1 MKLFFFYST
10 NDQFSLSVVSVSTGL
25 VQFIVI
31 ATIVAVGGT
40 WTQLLVDGVT
50 KCQPI
55 LLHSTSFHQHM

>member
-40 WTQLLVDGVT
+40 WTQLLGDGVT